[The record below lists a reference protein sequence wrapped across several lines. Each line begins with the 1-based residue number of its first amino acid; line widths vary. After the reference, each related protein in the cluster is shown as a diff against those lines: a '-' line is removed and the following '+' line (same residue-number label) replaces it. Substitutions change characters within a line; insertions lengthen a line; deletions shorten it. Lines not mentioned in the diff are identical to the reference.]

1 MQGTKQ
7 GNTLDS
13 NGLSADRTETA
24 FCQHHY
30 TVEQVAEM
38 WNISRDTIRRLF
50 LGEEGVLKIE
60 RPGSRYKRSYVTLR
74 IPESVLN
81 RVYQRIAG
89 PCRRLLH

>member
-1 MQGTKQ
+1 MQRTKEES
-7 GNTLDS
+7 NTLNS

-24 FCQHHY
+24 FGQHHY

-50 LGEEGVLKIE
+50 LGEEGVLKIV
-60 RPGSRYKRSYVTLR
+60 RPGSRYKRSYITLR

-81 RVYQRIAG
+81 RV
-89 PCRRLLH
+89 